1 MKTILII
8 DDEVDIQ
15 GALSFFLKRKGY
27 EVLTASNG
35 QEGLNLLKDSPRRP
49 DLILLDGNMPM
60 MNGRGFLKARKELNI
75 YSSVSVILLS
85 SDLWDVNDPT
95 ILRQIPKPFDL
106 NFLLETI
113 ESVLNRLPFNDLPSN

>member
-15 GALSFFLKRKGY
+15 GALGFFLKRKGY

-35 QEGLNLLKDSPRRP
+35 LEGLDILQNQSKKP
-49 DLILLDGNMPM
+49 DLILLDGNMPQ
-60 MNGRGFLKARKELNI
+60 MNGREFLRARKEQKLHAN
-75 YSSVSVILLS
+75 VPVILMS
-85 SDLWDVNDPT
+85 SDLWDENDPT

-106 NFLLETI
+106 NYLLESI
-113 ESVLNRLPFNDLPSN
+113 ESVLKRDQFREASS

>member
-15 GALSFFLKRKGY
+15 GALGFFLKRKGY
-27 EVLTASNG
+27 DVLTASNG
-35 QEGLNLLKDSPRRP
+35 LEGLGILADKRP
-49 DLILLDGNMPM
+49 DLILLDGNMPL
-60 MNGRGFLKARKELNI
+60 MNGREFLKARKEQNLHPGLA
-75 YSSVSVILLS
+75 VILMS
-85 SDLWDVNDPT
+85 SDLWDVKDSS

-113 ESVLNRLPFNDLPSN
+113 ESVLKRDERPQDLSN